1 MSGKEA
7 LPTHEAHD
15 SQERRHGA
23 LASAVRVVSGMTFL
37 SRLGGMVRDVILVR
51 VFGGTA
57 IGSAFTAGFA
67 IPNMFR
73 RLFGE
78 GALSAA
84 FIPEYASS
92 DKNDPGQAR
101 RFASLVV
108 GLLAIVTGLLTA
120 GIELLLM
127 LALLLLPGNPER
139 ELSIRLIML
148 MLPFMPFICVAAIL
162 GGMLQVHGRF
172 GPAASGPLVL
182 NGFIIAVGAWHLY
195 HHSLGGEMTA
205 YALGAATVLS
215 GLTQAGWFLF
225 VLRRHVSWTR
235 DVAPARD
242 QALRMLRKLVPVLI
256 GMGTLQITALVD
268 QLIAMWPIW
277 IGPTLL
283 GREYPLDKASNIIL
297 AAAQRLYQFPLGVF
311 GIAVATAAF
320 PMLARHADEPAAFV
334 QTLRRGIRLSLFI
347 GLPASIGLFL
357 VRDDAI
363 PLLYRFGGKGFSPE
377 QIGRAAAVLA
387 GYAPGIWAYS
397 LIHVL
402 TRAFYARGDTRTPM
416 RVALGMVALATALNW
431 TLIWFLREAGLGWS
445 TSITATVQS
454 LVLAVLCRRQLRER
468 LLDTPTFLA
477 IIKLLVAA
485 AVMGFLVWVLL
496 RSLPA
501 PLGWRDYTL
510 RLVGACVLGGLA
522 YPGAALL
529 LRCHEP
535 RWLLWRH
542 REEKAAPKIDGSF

>member
-1 MSGKEA
+1 MSGTEA
-7 LPTHEAHD
+7 RHEQESH
-15 SQERRHGA
+15 ERRHGA
-23 LASAVRVVSGMTFL
+23 LAAAVRVVSGMTFL
-37 SRLGGMVRDVILVR
+37 SRLGGMVRDVVLVR

-84 FIPEYASS
+84 FIPEYASAE
-92 DKNDPGQAR
+92 KNDPEQAR

-108 GLLAIVTGLLTA
+108 GGLAIATGLLTA
-120 GIELLLM
+120 VIE
-127 LALLLLPGNPER
+127 LALLIALLVLPADAER
-139 ELSIRLIML
+139 DLSIKLIML

-162 GGMLQVHGRF
+162 GGVLQVHGRF

-182 NGFIIAVGAWHLY
+182 NGFIIAVGVWHLW
-195 HHSLGGEMTA
+195 HGSLGGETTA

-215 GLTQAGWFLF
+215 GLTQAGWFFLI
-225 VLRRHVSWTR
+225 LRRHVTWTR
-235 DVAPARD
+235 DVAPVKERGV
-242 QALRMLRKLVPVLI
+242 RMLRKLVPVLI

-283 GREYPLDKASNIIL
+283 GYAYPLDKASNIIL

-334 QTLRRGIRLSLFI
+334 QTLRRGVRLSLFI
-347 GLPASIGLFL
+347 GLPASVGLFL
-357 VRDDAI
+357 VRHDAM

-377 QIGRAAAVLA
+377 QVERAADVLA

-402 TRAFYARGDTRTPM
+402 TRAFYARGDTKTPM
-416 RVALGMVALATALNW
+416 RVALCMVALAAGLNA
-431 TLIWFLREAGLGWS
+431 TLIWFFREAGLGWS
-445 TSITATVQS
+445 TSTTAAIQA
-454 LVLAVLCRRQLRER
+454 LVLALLCRRQVHER

-477 IIKLLVAA
+477 IVKLLVSTLA
-485 AVMGFLVWVLL
+485 MGFLVWVML
-496 RSLPA
+496 RYLP
-501 PLGWRDYTL
+501 PSTGWKDHAL
-510 RLVGACVLGGLA
+510 RLAGACVLGGVS
-522 YPGAALL
+522 YPATALL

-535 RWLLWRH
+535 RWLLSRH
-542 REEKAAPKIDGSF
+542 RDSRGQAKIDPGN